1 MINDGVD
8 VIICSLNL
16 GIFGVFEAA
25 KAKGD
30 SILVTEKNEPLWNAR
45 VLPDGT
51 YEMFAKADSQRYVFR
66 PVKGSAC
73 TQDPAR
79 QDSGSCH
86 QCHSVKR

>member
-1 MINDGVD
+1 M
-8 VIICSLNL
+8 
-16 GIFGVFEAA
+16 
-25 KAKGD
+25 
-30 SILVTEKNEPLWNAR
+30 ILVTEKGEPLWNIR

-51 YEMFAKADSQRYVFR
+51 YELFGKVDDQRYVFR

-86 QCHSVKR
+86 ECHSVER